1 MKNKKKKIL
10 VIGGTGFIGFHL
22 LKQTS
27 QLGWGSVSI
36 SKNKPKKSKLV
47 KKVKYLSVN
56 IKNFKDLKNKIKGNF
71 DYIVNLTDVP
81 NKNLNPE
88 IKKLIYFFLN
98 KKIKKFLQIG
108 SSAEYGNIKKPHS
121 ETLKCRPSS
130 SYGKKKLEITNFLL
144 KRFKQNSFPVIIL
157 RPFQVYGEK
166 DNRNKILPYVLNKCL
181 NNKKFDLIDY
191 EAVYFSNESIS
202 TYILYKSE
210 VKKFLYPLFFT

>member
-1 MKNKKKKIL
+1 M
-10 VIGGTGFIGFHL
+10 
-22 LKQTS
+22 
-27 QLGWGSVSI
+27 
-36 SKNKPKKSKLV
+36 
-47 KKVKYLSVN
+47 
-56 IKNFKDLKNKIKGNF
+56 
-71 DYIVNLTDVP
+71 
-81 NKNLNPE
+81 
-88 IKKLIYFFLN
+88 IYFFLN

-181 NNKKFDLIDY
+181 NNKKFDLTKGLQTRDFCYVDDVVRAIILMLKTTNKKVLGKIFNVGTGKSITIKKLV
-191 EAVYFSNESIS
+191 EIIQKKTNGGRPVFGKKALKENEILHSQAYIAKIKKYINWSPRISIENG
-202 TYILYKSE
+202 INLLIKNE
-210 VKKFLYPLFFT
+210 R